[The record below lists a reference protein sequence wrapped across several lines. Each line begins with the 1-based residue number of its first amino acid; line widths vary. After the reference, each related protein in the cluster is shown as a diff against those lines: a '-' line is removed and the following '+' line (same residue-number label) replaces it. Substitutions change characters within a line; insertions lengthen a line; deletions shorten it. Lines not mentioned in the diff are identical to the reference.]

1 MRPQNYVEMHETFL
15 SEELFF
21 GLLGKILYK
30 DPDQAWYKTLLDED
44 VFSEVP
50 FGGSQPDTVKGL
62 KKIQEWKEKNHG
74 LTEKSFEAI
83 KSDHLYLFIGVGK
96 VLAPVWES
104 VYFNPA
110 RLIFQEE
117 TFKVRNW
124 YGRYK
129 LQVKNKNKEPD
140 DHIGLEFLF
149 IAHLAKQGLEAL
161 EKKEHAEAEALFQA
175 QKDFLSE
182 HLLKW
187 GAVWCDLVD
196 EHAKTDF
203 YRGISLIV
211 RGSLAELSSI
221 YELNVP
227 VITAKW
233 E

>member
-1 MRPQNYVEMHETFL
+1 MQETFL

-21 GLLGKILYK
+21 GLLGKILYQ
-30 DPDQAWYKTLLDED
+30 DPDRAWYQSLMDED

-50 FGGSQPDTVKGL
+50 FGGNQPDMVKGL
-62 KKIQEWKEKNHG
+62 ELIQGWQNENHG
-74 LTEKSFEAI
+74 LTDKSFESLT
-83 KSDHLYLFIGVGK
+83 SDHLQLFIGLGT

-104 VYFNPA
+104 VYFSPA

-117 TFKVRNW
+117 TFNVRNW

-129 LQVKNKNKEPD
+129 LELKNKNKEPD

-149 IAHLAKQGLEAL
+149 IAHLAKGGLEAL
-161 EKKEHAEAEALFQA
+161 EKQEFTEADAFFQA
-175 QKDFLSE
+175 QKDFLAE

-187 GAVWCDLVD
+187 GAAWCDEVD
-196 EHAKTDF
+196 KYAKTDF

-211 RGSLAELSSI
+211 RGALAELSAI
-221 YELNVP
+221 YELNIP
-227 VITAKW
+227 VKIARW

>member
-1 MRPQNYVEMHETFL
+1 MKPQNYVEMQETFL

-21 GLLGKILYK
+21 GLLGKILYQE
-30 DPDQAWYKTLLDED
+30 PDRAWYQSLLDED

-50 FGGSQPDTVKGL
+50 FGGSQPDTIKGL
-62 KKIQEWKEKNHG
+62 KLIQDWKAKNHG
-74 LTEKSFEAI
+74 ITDKSYEAI
-83 KSDHLYLFIGVGK
+83 TNDHLHLFIGVGT
-96 VLAPVWES
+96 VLAPAWES
-104 VYFNPA
+104 VYFNPG

-161 EKKEHAEAEALFQA
+161 EKQEQAEAEALFQA

-182 HLLKW
+182 HLLRW
-187 GAVWCDLVD
+187 GSAWCDQVD
-196 EHAKTDF
+196 KHAKTGF

-227 VITAKW
+227 VKVARW